1 MKANTKAKWIVGLTG
16 TAFSAFMIS
25 QLDQPI
31 STDTETNAN
40 LVATEI
46 TDSMSNRE
54 KELVQLDWSDFSVQ
68 ENNGEERSVND
79 RTSRRTR

>member
-16 TAFSAFMIS
+16 TAFSAFIIS

-31 STDTETNAN
+31 STDSATDAN
-40 LVATEI
+40 TLSTEI
-46 TDSMSNRE
+46 TKSMSDRE
-54 KELVQLDWSDFSVQ
+54 KELVQLDWSDFSIQ
-68 ENNGEERSVND
+68 DHNGIETSTTD